1 MGLLGSGLILAGRLP
16 MLYPNLGWLIV
27 LVTERWGSNISG
39 KVLSVTSAIG
49 RVYVTRSALTLS
61 GRPRLF
67 DALLAPMGMQL
78 PPASPL
84 KLA

>member
-16 MLYPNLGWLIV
+16 MLYLNLGWLIV

-39 KVLSVTSAIG
+39 KVLSVTSVIG

-67 DALLAPMGMQL
+67 DGLLAPTDVQF
-78 PPASPL
+78 PPASPF
-84 KLA
+84 KLD

>member
-1 MGLLGSGLILAGRLP
+1 
-16 MLYPNLGWLIV
+16 MLYLNLGWLIV

-39 KVLSVTSAIG
+39 KVLSVISAIG

-67 DALLAPMGMQL
+67 DGLLALTGLQL
-78 PPASPL
+78 PPASPF